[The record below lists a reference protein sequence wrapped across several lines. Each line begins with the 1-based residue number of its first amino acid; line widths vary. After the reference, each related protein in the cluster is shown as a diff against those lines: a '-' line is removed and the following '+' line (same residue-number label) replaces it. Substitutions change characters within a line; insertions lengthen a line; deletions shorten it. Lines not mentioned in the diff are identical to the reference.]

1 MSTRPNSSSSDR
13 PSRRDFLVQ
22 SGVVAGTTLAGSLAA
37 SRGVH
42 AAGSDALRIGL
53 MGCGGRGAGAVRS
66 ALSVDPSAKLVAMYD
81 PFLDRL
87 HERREA
93 LRKIAG
99 KQVAVDDEHCYS
111 GFDGY
116 QELLASGVDVAI
128 LAEPPH
134 FRPMHIEACV
144 DAGVHVMAEKPM
156 AVDAPGVRRVLAAGE
171 KARKKGISF
180 VSGFETRYSTE
191 ARESID
197 KIREGTIGDIVAI
210 QGVYNVGFLW
220 HRGRQPE
227 WTEMEYQLRNWYY
240 FTWLSGDHIVEQFVH
255 FMDKACWFL
264 DEQPPVSA
272 WGYGG
277 RQVRTDPKWGDIF
290 DHHAVNFQYANG
302 VHIYAFTRQQ
312 LGCANEVSDTVL
324 GTKGRLIHGGA
335 QRGQSRWR
343 IEGETNWSP
352 QLNSKHPEITC
363 FEEMFAGIRAGN
375 PINDSHTMANS
386 TMLAIHGR
394 MATYSGQV
402 ISWDDAFNSNRVLAP
417 TRYAWDADPPVL
429 PDQNG
434 HYPVPIPGATEV
446 L

>member
-1 MSTRPNSSSSDR
+1 MSSRQ
-13 PSRRDFLVQ
+13 SRRDFLVH
-22 SGVVAGTTLAGSLAA
+22 SSAIAGTTLASTLATPG
-37 SRGVH
+37 GVH
-42 AAGSDALRIGL
+42 AGGSDGLKIGL
-53 MGCGGRGAGAVRS
+53 LGCGGRGAGAVRN
-66 ALSVDPSAKLVAMYD
+66 ALSVDPSARLVAMFD
-81 PFLDRL
+81 PFQDRL
-87 HERREA
+87 YERRKA
-93 LRKIAG
+93 LRNVAG
-99 KQVAVDDEHCYS
+99 EQVAVDDDHCYT
-111 GFDGY
+111 GFDGFK
-116 QELLASGVDVAI
+116 ELLASGIDVAI

-144 DAGVHVMAEKPM
+144 DAGVHVLAEKPM

-180 VSGFETRYSTE
+180 VSGFETRYSSE
-191 ARESID
+191 ARQAVE
-197 KIREGTIGDIVAI
+197 KIRDGAIGDIVAI
-210 QGVYNVGFLW
+210 QGIYNVGFLW
-220 HRGRQPE
+220 HRGRKPE

-290 DHHAVNFQYANG
+290 DHHAVNFEYANG
-302 VHIYAFTRQQ
+302 VRIFAYTRQQ
-312 LGCANEVSDTVL
+312 QGCANEVSDTVL
-324 GTKGRLIHGGA
+324 GTKGRLVHGGPKRRRSA
-335 QRGQSRWR
+335 WQ

-352 QLNSKHPEITC
+352 EPSSKHPEVSC
-363 FEEMFAGIRAGN
+363 FEEMFAGIRSGN
-375 PINDSHTMANS
+375 PINDSQTMANS

-402 ISWDDAFNSNRVLAP
+402 IKWEDAFNSTRVLAP
-417 TRYAWDADPPVL
+417 ERYAWDADPPVL
-429 PDQNG
+429 PDENG
-434 HYPVPIPGATEV
+434 HYPVPVPGATEV